1 MKEIQKIAVGESLL
15 YSNAKRIIS
24 ILKFGNFLIQIR
36 IFGGGLSDKSSMG
49 FRHCLIQ

>member
-24 ILKFGNFLIQIR
+24 ILKFGTFLIQIR
-36 IFGGGLSDKSSMG
+36 IFGGV
-49 FRHCLIQ
+49 I

>member
-36 IFGGGLSDKSSMG
+36 IFGGGYLTNLAWV
-49 FRHCLIQ
+49 FVIV